1 MAKQRI
7 VFDTTEIVA
16 QVEIIIGGDDA
27 PKKKETRIMH
37 IIYDQFDKISFVKCT
52 ERKWFKKVDSEKI
65 LLRLKSRRDPI
76 EFSKM
81 KNEAFWEEYKEGF
94 RVFARKNRIE
104 LVDEIG

>member
-37 IIYDQFDKISFVKCT
+37 IIYDQF
-52 ERKWFKKVDSEKI
+52 EKFH
-65 LLRLKSRRDPI
+65 L
-76 EFSKM
+76 
-81 KNEAFWEEYKEGF
+81 
-94 RVFARKNRIE
+94 
-104 LVDEIG
+104 